1 MKKVLIHAG
10 LIILFI
16 IIYLLQSIFF
26 NGFTI
31 AGIMPNIFLILMLF
45 IGLYMGRTYGII
57 YGIIFGIFLDIWI
70 GKTLGLTSIALAL
83 IGVISGILDKT
94 FSKDSRMI
102 VIIMGIVCTIIYE
115 VVLYFMQFM
124 ALEINVQIIEFIKI
138 LLVEIAYNV
147 IIIIIL
153 YPLMKFAGYEIENEI
168 KGDKILTRYF

>member
-1 MKKVLIHAG
+1 MKKVLIHVG
-10 LIILFI
+10 LIITFI

-31 AGIMPNIFLILMLF
+31 AGIMPNIFIILMLF

-83 IGVISGILDKT
+83 IGVISGLLDRT

-102 VIIMGIVCTIIYE
+102 VILMGIICTIIYE
-115 VVLYFMQFM
+115 MVLYFMQYI
-124 ALEINVQIIEFIKI
+124 ALGINVQILQFIKI
-138 LLVEIAYNV
+138 LLVEIIYNV

-153 YPLMKFAGYEIENEI
+153 YPLIKFTGYEIENEI
-168 KGDKILTRYF
+168 KGNKILTRYF

>member
-31 AGIMPNIFLILMLF
+31 AGIMPNIFIILMLF